1 MIRARLVTNSTALW
15 QVGPSN
21 PDTYTGN
28 TGTYWSVSNLPHQSL
43 LHQNLLH
50 QNLPHQNTYQ
60 PLQQLDFKDCHN
72 PTGVGLGVLVSAK
85 VLVTSFSLHFGVYYA
100 LSVISA

>member
-1 MIRARLVTNSTALW
+1 MIVKLVSNSKALC
-15 QVGPSN
+15 QVAPSN
-21 PDTYTGN
+21 LAACTGYTDV
-28 TGTYWSVSNLPHQSL
+28 YWSVTNLPHQSL

-50 QNLPHQNTYQ
+50 QNLPYQNKYQ
-60 PLQQLDFKDCHN
+60 PLQQLDFKDWHN

-85 VLVTSFSLHFGVYYA
+85 VLVTSFSLCFGVYYA

>member
-1 MIRARLVTNSTALW
+1 MMIVKLVSNSNAICH
-15 QVGPSN
+15 VAPSN
-21 PDTYTGN
+21 LGTRTGYTN
-28 TGTYWSVSNLPHQSL
+28 IYWSVTNLPHQSL

-72 PTGVGLGVLVSAK
+72 PTGVGLGLLVSAK
-85 VLVTSFSLHFGVYYA
+85 VSLTSFSLHFGVFYA
-100 LSVISA
+100 LSVTSL